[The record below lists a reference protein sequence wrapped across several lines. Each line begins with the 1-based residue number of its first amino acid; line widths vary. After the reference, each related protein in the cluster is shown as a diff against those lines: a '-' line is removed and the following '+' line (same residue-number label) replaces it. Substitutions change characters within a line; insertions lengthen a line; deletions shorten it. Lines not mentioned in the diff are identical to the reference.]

1 MPLPTPLA
9 PLQSVDL
16 AALKAAGF
24 TTGPP
29 RGEGGGGGGGGGAEA
44 EERRAAQ
51 EEQRAAMLT
60 SILEPEARERLGR
73 VAVVKPEN
81 ARAVEDHLLRAFRA
95 GQLRERVSE
104 SLLIRL
110 LDQVSAGPAGARG
123 GGGGGGA
130 APGKV
135 TLQRK
140 KRVDEED
147 DEDDDDL

>member
-1 MPLPTPLA
+1 MCV
-9 PLQSVDL
+9 QSGGIDL

-24 TTGPP
+24 TTGGPP
-29 RGEGGGGGGGGGAEA
+29 RGGGGGGGDGGEA
-44 EERRAAQ
+44 DERRAAA
-51 EEQRAAMLT
+51 EEQRKAVLS

-81 ARAVEDHLLRAFRA
+81 ARAVEDHLLGAFRA

-110 LDQVSAGPAGARG
+110 LDQVSAGPPGARGAPGG

-130 APGKV
+130 PGKV
-135 TLQRK
+135 TVRRK
-140 KRVDEED
+140 KRADEED
-147 DEDDDDL
+147 DDDDDDL